1 MSETNAEPTP
11 AQVEVQT
18 QQQTEQETTEVDWKA
33 KAREWERRAKE
44 NKAAADKLTELEEA
58 QKSAE
63 QKAAER
69 LAEAER
75 RAAELEVKATR
86 AEVSATSGIP
96 ANILAGPADHTP
108 EGVRA
113 FADMIAALIE
123 ERAQPRNPRPDL
135 TQGGSGAPLALNGD
149 GLEEALRSKLGIA

>member
-18 QQQTEQETTEVDWKA
+18 QQETTEVDWKA

-44 NKAAADKLTELEEA
+44 NKAAADRLTELEEA